1 MPLRLRPVRA
11 LPLFLLTSILLSC
24 TPAPGQERQP
34 IPAAPGA
41 VPVTPPA
48 PVVGRKRIGI
58 AFAGGS
64 AYGETHI
71 GVLKWLEEH
80 HIPVDYVA
88 GTSMGGLVGG
98 AYACG
103 YAPVELQ
110 ALLSRV
116 DWQNALRGDTP
127 YPALTFRRKE
137 DRRVIPNRFDFGLKN
152 GLTLP
157 GGLNPAHAIG
167 LLLSEIAYPCS
178 TVTSFDDLPIPFRCV
193 ATDLQTGESVVMKDG
208 SLPIAL
214 RATMSLPGIF
224 TPVRR
229 DGRLLAD
236 GGVVQNLPTEVVR
249 DMGAETIIAVD
260 LNASGIAESTE
271 SLGSILTIV
280 GRSVTLAVRAN
291 EQASLKLANIV
302 IAPDLKGMSGND
314 FTQIEEFVKRGYAA
328 AEAQK
333 DALLPL
339 AVGDSQW
346 ESYTAARKTRRGEP
360 LPRPAYL
367 SVIGPTGENA
377 QRIVRQLRPI
387 LFRPFPSESA
397 DERFTLLT
405 GGGRYNAVLYEGVR
419 NIQGVLGVRIRAQ
432 ETEFGPPFLRA
443 GLEINGSDPRSVQVN
458 LAARYIGLDAGFPG
472 AETRLDVRLGS
483 NVQVVGEYLLPIGG
497 SESPFFVA
505 PRAFFV
511 DNSRNVFQNGSRTA
525 VYGTE
530 ETGAAFDTALIPNR
544 FLEVRAGY
552 QYSYFRSGLRTGTA
566 LPATNGKVE
575 SFRVRGTYDGV
586 DDGVLPRNGSRVT
599 ALGTRY
605 TNTPSGN
612 RAFSTA
618 EIRYDAFHTRA
629 ERDTTFVLVSGGTS
643 FGDDVPAPLQFGLGG
658 PFRLGSENTDALRG
672 TDFFLATGGVLRQIA
687 APPLLGG
694 RTLVGVW
701 GELGGTFGVGTAAV
715 DDGVRGSLSAGVI
728 SETFLGP
735 LLIGA
740 SLGDNG
746 RGGVRLVPYFA
757 LGRLF

>member
-1 MPLRLRPVRA
+1 MPLRLRFARA
-11 LPLFLLTSILLSC
+11 LSLSLSVGVLFCL
-24 TPAPGQERQP
+24 PVAAQERQP
-34 IPAAPGA
+34 IPPAPNAAP
-41 VPVTPPA
+41 VPTPA

-58 AFAGGS
+58 ALAGGS
-64 AYGETHI
+64 AYGESHI

-88 GTSMGGLVGG
+88 GTSMGGLVAG

-103 YAPVELQ
+103 YSPDELKT
-110 ALLSRV
+110 LLSRL
-116 DWQNALRGDTP
+116 DWQDALRGETP

-137 DRRVIPNRFDFGLKN
+137 DRRIIPNRFDFGLKN

-208 SLPIAL
+208 SLPVAL
-214 RATMSLPGIF
+214 RATMALPGIF

-260 LNASGIAESTE
+260 LNASGIAETTE

-291 EQASLKLANIV
+291 ERASLQLASV
-302 IAPDLKGMSGND
+302 VVAPDLKGTSGND

-328 AEAQK
+328 AESQRT
-333 DALLPL
+333 ALLPL
-339 AVGDSQW
+339 AVNDAEW
-346 ESYTAARKTRRGEP
+346 DTYITARQTRRGEP

-377 QRIVRQLRPI
+377 QRIVRQLRPV

-419 NIQGVLGVRIRAQ
+419 NIQGVLGVRVRAQ

-443 GLEINGSDPRSVQVN
+443 GLEINGADPRSVQVN
-458 LAARYIGLDAGFPG
+458 VAARYIGLDAGVSG

-483 NVQVVGEYLLPIGG
+483 NVQVVGEYLLPFGG
-497 SESPFFVA
+497 SESPFFIA

-530 ETGAAFDTALIPNR
+530 ETGAAVDAVLIPNR
-544 FLEVRAGY
+544 FFELRTGY
-552 QYSYFRSGLRTGTA
+552 QYSHFRSGLRTGTS
-566 LPATNGKVE
+566 LPTESGGVE
-575 SFRVRGTYDGV
+575 SLRVRGIYDRL
-586 DDGVLPRNGSRVT
+586 DDGILPRNGFRTTGS
-599 ALGTRY
+599 GTRY
-605 TNTPSGN
+605 TNTPGSN
-612 RAFSTA
+612 RAFNTV
-618 EIRYDAFHTRA
+618 ELRYDTFHTRA
-629 ERDTTFVLVSGGTS
+629 DRDTVFALFSGGTS
-643 FGDDVPAPLQFGLGG
+643 FGGDIPAPLQFGLGG
-658 PFRLGSENTDALRG
+658 PFRLGSENVDALRG
-672 TDFFLATGGVLRQIA
+672 TDYFAVTSGILRQIA

-694 RTLVGVW
+694 RTLVGIW
-701 GELGGTFGVGTAAV
+701 GELGGTFGAGTAAV
-715 DDGVRGSLSAGVI
+715 DDGVRGSFSSGII

-735 LLIGA
+735 LLIA
-740 SLGDNG
+740 VSLGDNG
-746 RGGVRLVPYFA
+746 RGGVRLVPYFS

>member
-1 MPLRLRPVRA
+1 MA
-11 LPLFLLTSILLSC
+11 
-24 TPAPGQERQP
+24 QERQP
-34 IPAAPGA
+34 IAPAPDAT
-41 VPVTPPA
+41 PVKTPI

-64 AYGETHI
+64 AYGESHI

-80 HIPVDYVA
+80 HIPVDYVS

-103 YAPVELQ
+103 YNPEELQ
-110 ALLSRV
+110 TLLSRL
-116 DWQNALRGDTP
+116 DWQNALRGETP

-137 DRRVIPNRFDFGLKN
+137 DRRAIPNRFDFGLKK
-152 GLTLP
+152 GITLP

-167 LLLSEIAYPCS
+167 LLFSEIAYPYS

-208 SLPIAL
+208 SLAVAF

-236 GGVVQNLPTEVVR
+236 GGVVQNLPTEIVR

-260 LNASGIAESTE
+260 LNASGLAETTE

-291 EQASLKLANIV
+291 EQASLKLANVV

-333 DALLPL
+333 ETLLPL
-339 AVGDSQW
+339 AVSDSEW
-346 ESYTAARKTRRGEP
+346 VAYTAARQTRRGDP
-360 LPRPAYL
+360 LPRPAFL
-367 SVIGPTGENA
+367 SVVGPTGENA
-377 QRIVRQLRPI
+377 RRIVRQLRPI
-387 LFRPFPSESA
+387 LSRPFPSDAA

-405 GGGRYNAVLYEGVR
+405 GGGRYNAVLYEADR

-443 GLEINGSDPRSVQVN
+443 GLEINGADPRSAQVSV
-458 LAARYIGLDAGFPG
+458 AGRYIGLDAGFSG
-472 AETRLDVRLGS
+472 AEARLDVRLGS
-483 NVQVVGEYLLPIGG
+483 NVLVSGEYLLPIGG
-497 SESPFFVA
+497 SESPFFLA

-530 ETGAAFDTALIPNR
+530 EVGAAFDTVLIPNR
-544 FLEVRAGY
+544 FFELRAGY
-552 QYSYFRSGLRTGTA
+552 QYSDFRSGLRTGAAVPTE
-566 LPATNGKVE
+566 NGNVE
-575 SFRVRGTYDGV
+575 SFRIRGTYDGL
-586 DDGVLPRNGSRVT
+586 DDGVLPRNGFRLT
-599 ALGTRY
+599 AVGTRH
-605 TNTPSGN
+605 TNTPGTN
-612 RAFSTA
+612 RGFTTT
-618 EIRYDAFHTRA
+618 EVRYDTFHTRA
-629 ERDTTFVLVSGGTS
+629 DRDTIFALLSGGTS
-643 FGDDVPAPLQFGLGG
+643 FGNDVPAPLQFALGG
-658 PFRLGSENTDALRG
+658 PFRLGSENVDSLLG
-672 TDFFLATGGVLRQIA
+672 TDYLSVTGGVLRQIA

-694 RTLVGVW
+694 RTLVGIW
-701 GELGGTFGVGTAAV
+701 GELGGTFGSGTAAV
-715 DDGVRGSLSAGVI
+715 DDGVRGSLSTGVI

-735 LLIGA
+735 LLIA
-740 SLGDNG
+740 VSFGDNG
-746 RGGVRLVPYFA
+746 RGGVRLVPYFV
-757 LGRLF
+757 LGKLF

>member
-1 MPLRLRPVRA
+1 MPLHRRTPSA
-11 LPLFLLTSILLSC
+11 LLTSLFLCIAFCSPTL
-24 TPAPGQERQP
+24 AQERQP
-34 IPAAPGA
+34 IAPAPDAGP
-41 VPVTPPA
+41 VPTPA

-103 YAPVELQ
+103 YSPNELQ

-116 DWQNALRGDTP
+116 DWQQALRGETP

-137 DRRVIPNRFDFGLKN
+137 DRRAIPNRLDFGLKR

-167 LLLSEIAYPCS
+167 LLLSEVAYPCS

-193 ATDLQTGESVVMKDG
+193 ATDLQTGEAVVMKDG
-208 SLPIAL
+208 SLPVAL

-229 DGRLLAD
+229 EGRLLAD

-260 LNASGIAESTE
+260 LNASGLAETPE
-271 SLGSILTIV
+271 ALGSVLTII

-291 EQASLKLANIV
+291 EQASLKLAGV
-302 IAPDLKGMSGND
+302 VVAPDLKGIGGSD
-314 FTQIEEFVKRGYAA
+314 FAQIEELVKRGYAA
-328 AEAQK
+328 ADAQK
-333 DALLPL
+333 EALLPL
-339 AVGDSQW
+339 AVSDAEW
-346 ESYTAARKTRRGEP
+346 ETYTTARRTRRGDP
-360 LPRPAYL
+360 LPRPQYIT
-367 SVIGPTGENA
+367 VIGPSGESA

-405 GGGRYNAVLYEGVR
+405 GGGRYNAVLYEAVR

-443 GLEINGSDPRSVQVN
+443 GLEINGADPRSTQVN
-458 LAARYIGLDAGFPG
+458 LAARYIGLDAGFSG
-472 AETRLDVRLGS
+472 AETRLDFRLGS
-483 NVQVVGEYLLPIGG
+483 NVAVIAEYLLPVGG
-497 SESPFFVA
+497 SESPFFLA
-505 PRAFFV
+505 PRAFFA

-530 ETGAAFDTALIPNR
+530 EVGAAFDTALIPNR
-544 FLEVRAGY
+544 FFELRAGY
-552 QYSYFRSGLRTGTA
+552 QNSIYSSGLRTGTA
-566 LPATNGKVE
+566 IPTEEGAVE
-575 SFRVRGTYDGV
+575 TFRVRGTYDGL
-586 DDGVLPRNGSRVT
+586 DDGVLPRSGYRLT
-599 ALGTRY
+599 AQGTRF
-605 TNTPSGN
+605 TNTPGN
-612 RAFSTA
+612 SPAFTTSEVRY
-618 EIRYDAFHTRA
+618 EIFRTRNS
-629 ERDTTFVLVSGGTS
+629 RDTAFALLSGGTS
-643 FGDDVPAPLQFGLGG
+643 FGSDSPAPLQFTLGG
-658 PFRLGSENTDALRG
+658 PFRLGSENVGSLLG
-672 TDFFLATGGVLRQIA
+672 TDYFSITGGILRQIS

-701 GELGGTFGVGTAAV
+701 GELGGTSGSGTTTF
-715 DDGVRGSLSAGVI
+715 DDGVRASLSGGVI

-735 LLIGA
+735 LLIA
-740 SLGDNG
+740 VSLGDNG
-746 RGGVRLVPYFA
+746 NGGVRLVPYFV